1 MALQKLNAQVLEGG
15 LALDDDGNMTLTGNL
30 YATDVGDDDAPI
42 EDFYVSEDSIWI
54 GDQHKV
60 QISSDGKMKFRK
72 RKTTTVPAVILAA
85 GGDEAGALT
94 HSDKSSLSELKKKHW
109 RLYAR
114 SLGGSLASAKNKDI
128 FRDNKVDYQQESN
141 ADVWQVNDTGEIH
154 SSVNVGIGNADPVSS
169 LHITGTDSL
178 ILPVGTTAQ
187 RGTATQG
194 ALRYNTTT
202 SGFEGYNGT
211 EWGALGGGGLT
222 DEDEDTY
229 ITAELTAD
237 VDALDFYTAGTA
249 RMHIINDGAVA
260 IGKAATSFNSTGV
273 SLECIDGLSIS
284 STTTNPNIYLD
295 NQTTNGKKWTF
306 QAESG
311 DGALT
316 CKNVTDNNTA
326 FQINTSGQFLGL
338 NVSGTI
344 TATGG
349 TSSNWNTA
357 YGWGDHASGGYLTS
371 QTSHADVVVDGDF
384 TSNGLMKRTGA
395 GAYSISTDNTS
406 NWNTA
411 YGWGNHA
418 SAGYATSGG
427 AWTTTGNDIY
437 YTTGNVGIG
446 ETSPGSR
453 LHVKNTTASATLMQV
468 EGSNGVA
475 LSVSDDYSGDIF
487 TVNTSSGNAIIQAK
501 NDYTLNLNPGGN
513 GNVGIG
519 TSSSTDHRLQIKKSG
534 SGNQFLRL
542 ETDGTHGIKPEIQF
556 DSGLGG
562 TNRVRKTVIQGGYDS
577 GQGGSGGFF
586 AVLTNN
592 TSESLTTA
600 LTIDSSQH
608 MYVTGDVT
616 SSASDERLKENI
628 EIIENAV
635 DKIKT
640 LNGVRFNWNKNVEAL
655 GFMSNQETEVGVIA
669 QQVKKVLPE
678 AVTIA
683 PFDRSLENKLTSK
696 SGENYL
702 TVKYEKIVPL
712 LIEAIKEQ
720 QVQIDELIQAKE

>member
-1 MALQKLNAQVLEGG
+1 MALQKLNAQILQGG
-15 LALDDDGNMTLTGNL
+15 LTFDTDGNMTLTGNL
-30 YATDVGDDDAPI
+30 YATDVGDDDNPI

-60 QISSDGKMKFRK
+60 QISSGKMKFRK
-72 RKTTTVPAVILAA
+72 RKTTTVPAVIVSA
-85 GGDEAGALT
+85 GGTSAGALT
-94 HSDKSSLSELKKKHW
+94 HSGKSSLSQLKKKHW
-109 RLYAR
+109 KLYAR
-114 SLGGSLASAKNKDI
+114 SLGGSLSSAKTKDI
-128 FRDNKVDYQQESN
+128 FRDNKADYSEESES
-141 ADVWQVNDTGEIH
+141 DLWQINDTGEVFCP
-154 SSVNVGIGNADPVSS
+154 VNSFVGIP
-169 LHITGTDSL
+169 T
-178 ILPVGTTAQ
+178 GTTAQ

-357 YGWGDHASGGYLTS
+357 YGWG
-371 QTSHADVVVDGDF
+371 
-384 TSNGLMKRTGA
+384 
-395 GAYSISTDNTS
+395 
-406 NWNTA
+406 
-411 YGWGNHA
+411 NHA
-418 SAGYATSGG
+418 SAGYATLGG

-519 TSSSTDHRLQIKKSG
+519 
-534 SGNQFLRL
+534 GNC
-542 ETDGTHGIKPEIQF
+542 
-556 DSGLGG
+556 
-562 TNRVRKTVIQGGYDS
+562 V
-577 GQGGSGGFF
+577 
-586 AVLTNN
+586 
-592 TSESLTTA
+592 
-600 LTIDSSQH
+600 
-608 MYVTGDVT
+608 VTGEVH
-616 SSASDERLKENI
+616 SASDIVLKENI
-628 EIIENAV
+628 EPITNAMNKLKEISGITFN
-635 DKIKT
+635 KIGEKIRST
-640 LNGVRFNWNKNVEAL
+640 
-655 GFMSNQETEVGVIA
+655 GVIA
-669 QQVKKVLPE
+669 QDVEKVLPE
-678 AVTIA
+678 AVGNGE
-683 PFDRSLENKLTSK
+683 FK
-696 SGENYL
+696 SVAYGNM
-702 TVKYEKIVPL
+702 IGL
-712 LIEAIKEQ
+712 LVEAIKEQ
-720 QVQIDELIQAKE
+720 QTQIDDLKKEIENG

>member
-1 MALQKLNAQVLEGG
+1 MALQKLNAQILEGG
-15 LALDDDGNMTLTGNL
+15 LTFDNTGNMTITGNL
-30 YATDVGDDDAPI
+30 YATDIGDDDDPI

-72 RKTTTVPAVILAA
+72 RKTTTVPAVIAAA
-85 GGDEAGALT
+85 GGTSAGALT
-94 HSDKSSLSELKKKHW
+94 HSGKSSLSELKKKHW
-109 RLYAR
+109 KLYAR
-114 SLGGSLASAKNKDI
+114 SLGGGLASAKNKDI
-128 FRDNKVDYQQESN
+128 FRDNKADYQQESN

-357 YGWGDHASGGYLTS
+357 YGWGDHAS
-371 QTSHADVVVDGDF
+371 ADVLAKK
-384 TSNGLMKRTGA
+384 THL
-395 GAYSISTDNTS
+395 
-406 NWNTA
+406 
-411 YGWGNHA
+411 GWMM
-418 SAGYATSGG
+418 GG
-427 AWTTTGNDIY
+427 
-437 YTTGNVGIG
+437 
-446 ETSPGSR
+446 
-453 LHVKNTTASATLMQV
+453 
-468 EGSNGVA
+468 
-475 LSVSDDYSGDIF
+475 
-487 TVNTSSGNAIIQAK
+487 
-501 NDYTLNLNPGGN
+501 
-513 GNVGIG
+513 
-519 TSSSTDHRLQIKKSG
+519 
-534 SGNQFLRL
+534 
-542 ETDGTHGIKPEIQF
+542 
-556 DSGLGG
+556 
-562 TNRVRKTVIQGGYDS
+562 
-577 GQGGSGGFF
+577 
-586 AVLTNN
+586 
-592 TSESLTTA
+592 
-600 LTIDSSQH
+600 
-608 MYVTGDVT
+608 
-616 SSASDERLKENI
+616 
-628 EIIENAV
+628 
-635 DKIKT
+635 
-640 LNGVRFNWNKNVEAL
+640 
-655 GFMSNQETEVGVIA
+655 
-669 QQVKKVLPE
+669 
-678 AVTIA
+678 
-683 PFDRSLENKLTSK
+683 
-696 SGENYL
+696 
-702 TVKYEKIVPL
+702 
-712 LIEAIKEQ
+712 
-720 QVQIDELIQAKE
+720 